1 MTEEQYYCESIA
13 LLILFD
19 SGVPPGVYPTK
30 KFCISGR
37 CKALLVLWTCSV
49 NLCFDFY
56 KHRKEPI
63 YIKVA
68 SFNGVPQTFLRG
80 AVAPNCSSGSVAEC
94 KSYNFFTLCFSNNT
108 LRPGRPTTEQIF
120 ILQQIFVTFWENA
133 MFTLLSAKA
142 FSIRACPSGNAV
154 GSVEGVRCWR
164 PPVTGRQVNAFLLR
178 SLCPCRES

>member
-1 MTEEQYYCESIA
+1 VEFHQAFAPLKNSA
-13 LLILFD
+13 FQG
-19 SGVPPGVYPTK
+19 GVKHCFYFGH
-30 KFCISGR
+30 
-37 CKALLVLWTCSV
+37 AESV

-68 SFNGVPQTFLRG
+68 SFNGVPQTFLG
-80 AVAPNCSSGSVAEC
+80 DAVAPNCSSGSVAEC
-94 KSYNFFTLCFSNNT
+94 KSYNFLTLCFSNNT
-108 LRPGRPTTEQIF
+108 LRPGRTTTDQIF
-120 ILQQIFVTFWENA
+120 ILHQIFVTFWENA

-142 FSIRACPSGNAV
+142 FSIRACPSGNAL

-164 PPVTGRQVNAFLLR
+164 PPVTGRQVTVFLLR